1 MRKYFN
7 IIIELDTDTP
17 EAVATVL
24 NIDQKGALFLE
35 DLPKHSCFDVTPS
48 QFDLHY
54 SFTSSILSGIL
65 RDLAN
70 NIDDVAQKEYFGIS
84 EEDEQ

>member
-17 EAVATVL
+17 EAVATVA
-24 NIDQKGALFLE
+24 NIDLEGERAGDDLQKQY
-35 DLPKHSCFDVTPS
+35 CFDVTPD
-48 QFDLHY
+48 QFDLNY
-54 SFTSSILSGIL
+54 SFMSTILSRML
-65 RDLAN
+65 REIAN
-70 NIDDVAQKEYFGIS
+70 NIDDVAYKGYLGIS

>member
-1 MRKYFN
+1 MRKLFSVV
-7 IIIELDTDTP
+7 IDLDTDTP
-17 EAVATVL
+17 EAVASVL
-24 NIDQKGALFLE
+24 NIDIRGQHVAENLS
-35 DLPKHSCFDVTPS
+35 KHSCFDVTPS

-54 SFTSSILSGIL
+54 SFTSSILSGML

>member
-17 EAVATVL
+17 EAVATVA
-24 NIDQKGALFLE
+24 NIDIEGERAGD
-35 DLPKHSCFDVTPS
+35 DLLKQYCFDVTPD
-48 QFDLHY
+48 QFDLNY
-54 SFTSSILSGIL
+54 GFMSTILSDML
-65 RDLAN
+65 RDIAN
-70 NIDDVAQKEYFGIS
+70 NIDDISQKQYFGIS

>member
-7 IIIELDTDTP
+7 IIIELDTDKP
-17 EAVATVL
+17 EAIATFTS
-24 NIDQKGALFLE
+24 IDIEGARAAD
-35 DLPKHSCFDVTPS
+35 DLPKQCCFDVTPS
-48 QFDLHY
+48 QFDINY
-54 SFTSSILSGIL
+54 SFMSSIFSGIL

-84 EEDEQ
+84 EEDDQ

>member
-17 EAVATVL
+17 EAVATVT
-24 NIDQKGALFLE
+24 NIDLEGAHAGD
-35 DLPKHSCFDVTPS
+35 DLPKQYCFDVTPG
-48 QFDLHY
+48 QFEINY
-54 SFTSSILSGIL
+54 SFMSSILSAML
-65 RDLAN
+65 RDIAN
-70 NIDDVAQKEYFGIS
+70 NIDDIAQKQYFGIS